1 MTTARPT
8 RGIRLLVRASVV
20 ASALLCLSA
29 ALFLVRAWEI
39 PALPTEFGP
48 KGVPIAFSL
57 TFAGLGSVVA
67 SRRPSNP
74 IGWIF
79 CVLGILWGV
88 TAVGTEYARWAIV
101 GQGAPRGAAL
111 YAAWQEEWL
120 WVPATGALAVV
131 AAIFPDGRF
140 LSPRW
145 RVATWIT
152 IVLASFSAA
161 LLAVVP
167 TLTIYEGLDNPLGV
181 GGATMS
187 DVARASPALSL
198 PLMALGAAA
207 VITRLRRS
215 RGEERQQI
223 KWLAVSIS
231 LVAVMLT
238 FYGVVSLSAGPSPQN
253 LDWAEYL
260 MVAAFLGV
268 PISIVFG
275 VLKYRLYDIDVVIN
289 RAVVY
294 GALAVFIT
302 AVYVAIVV
310 GVGTA
315 VGARGDAALSA
326 IAAAVVALAFQPARR
341 WAQHF
346 ANRLVYGDRATP
358 YEVLSE
364 LSTRFA
370 DTYSLEDS
378 LPRLARVTAE
388 AVGAEG
394 AVVWLRDGD
403 DYTAAAAF
411 PADAAHQDF
420 RTGNGAHPE
429 GHLFEIRHQGE
440 PLGAISVR
448 TRPNEPLAPPQ
459 EKLLNDVAAQAG
471 LVLRN
476 VALVQ
481 DLRASRLRIVT
492 AQDERARKLERN
504 IHDGAQQQLVAL
516 AVKLRLADTMVGRDD
531 GKAHAMLAELGT
543 EASDAL
549 ETLRDLARGIYPPLL
564 ADKGLPAALEAQARK
579 APIPTTVNPD
589 GLGRFDRD
597 VEATTYFC
605 VLEAIQNVAKHA
617 RASAVTIALSHR
629 DGYLVFEVTDDGRGF
644 DPGRVGYGTGL
655 QGMADRLA
663 ALGGTLDVSSAP
675 GAGTSIRGSLPAE
688 TDG

>member
-1 MTTARPT
+1 MTRPS
-8 RGIRLLVRASVV
+8 RGVRLLVQASVV

-29 ALFLVRAWEI
+29 AFFLARAWEI

-57 TFAGLGSVVA
+57 TFACLGAVVA
-67 SRRPSNP
+67 GRRPSNP

-101 GQGAPRGAAL
+101 GQGTPRGAAL

-120 WVPATGALAVV
+120 WVPATAALAVV
-131 AAIFPDGRF
+131 AAIFPEGRF

-152 IVLASFSAA
+152 IVFASVSAA
-161 LLAVVP
+161 LLALVP

-187 DVARASPALSL
+187 DIARASPALSL

-207 VITRLRRS
+207 VIIRLRRS

-223 KWLAVSIS
+223 KWLAVSTS

-260 MVAAFLGV
+260 MVVAFLGV
-268 PISIVFG
+268 PVSIVFG

-302 AVYVAIVV
+302 AVYIAIVV

-326 IAAAVVALAFQPARR
+326 VAAAVVALAFQPARR
-341 WAQHF
+341 WAQHL

-364 LSTRFA
+364 LSARFA

-394 AVVWLRDGD
+394 AVVWLRDGE
-403 DYTAAAAF
+403 DYTAAAAW
-411 PADAAHQDF
+411 PADVAHQELPG
-420 RTGNGAHPE
+420 GNGARARD
-429 GHLFEIRHQGE
+429 GRLFEIRHQGE

-481 DLRASRLRIVT
+481 DLRSSRLRIVT
-492 AQDERARKLERN
+492 AQDERARKLERD

-531 GKAHAMLAELGT
+531 GKAHEMLAELGT
-543 EASDAL
+543 GANDAL

-564 ADKGLPAALEAQARK
+564 ADQGLSAALEAQARK
-579 APIPTTVNPD
+579 APVPTTVNPD

-617 RASAVTIALSHR
+617 QASAVTITLSHR

-675 GAGTSIRGSLPAE
+675 DAGTSIRGNLPAE
-688 TDG
+688 TAG